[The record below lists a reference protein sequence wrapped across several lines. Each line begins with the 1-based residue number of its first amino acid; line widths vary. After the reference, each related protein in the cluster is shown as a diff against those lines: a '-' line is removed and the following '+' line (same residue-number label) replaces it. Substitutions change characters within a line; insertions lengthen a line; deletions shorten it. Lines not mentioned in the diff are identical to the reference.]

1 MPEVSES
8 VVIAAAPEE
17 VFDVLTD
24 PNRAPEWS
32 STARS
37 ASGPAELSVGDE
49 FTIEGVFL
57 GRSIDTTFT
66 VREHERPTRYAY
78 AATSPLRV
86 AMAADLDEVD
96 GGTRL
101 VVAVDLDPG
110 LIFAAA
116 GPLLKR
122 QMRKQLRGD
131 LERLRSLL
139 EG

>member
-8 VVIAAAPEE
+8 VVIAASSQE

-32 STARS
+32 START
-37 ASGPAELSVGDE
+37 ASGPSPVSLEEE

-57 GRSIDTTFT
+57 GKTIETTFT
-66 VREHERPTRYAY
+66 VHEHERPTRYAY

-86 AMAADLDEVD
+86 AMAADLAEADA
-96 GGTRL
+96 GTQ
-101 VVAVDLDPG
+101 VTVSIDLDPG

-131 LERLRSLL
+131 LESLRALL
-139 EG
+139 EP